1 MPNVHA
7 PDKEMLGFYV
17 PRILS
22 RQVRTA
28 AKATKAS
35 ITSYIEAVLTQATQ
49 AIELTQDDHDQIR
62 AATERKAHNQN
73 QKRAKAKS
81 SETS

>member
-22 RQVRTA
+22 RRVRKA
-28 AKATKAS
+28 AKAKKIS
-35 ITSYIEAVLTQATQ
+35 ITSYIETVLTQATQ
-49 AIELTQDDHDQIR
+49 AIKLTADDHEQI
-62 AATERKAHNQN
+62 AIDTELKAHKQS
-73 QKRAKAKS
+73 QRKAKS
-81 SETS
+81 KSAQTS